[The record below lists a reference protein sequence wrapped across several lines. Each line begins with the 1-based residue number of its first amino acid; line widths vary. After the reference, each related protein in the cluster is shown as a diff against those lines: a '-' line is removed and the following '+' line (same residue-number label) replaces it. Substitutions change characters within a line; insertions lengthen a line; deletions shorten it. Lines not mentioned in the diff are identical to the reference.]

1 MSDDTFP
8 TTLRYQRM
16 YIYPLDSNA
25 GKWETDTPYR
35 LEAVD
40 EHGLW
45 FSQADPDHYNSV
57 QISPIRL
64 MRWSSLDYYRL
75 DVIIEE

>member
-1 MSDDTFP
+1 MSDGTFP
-8 TTLRYQRM
+8 TLLRYQRM

-25 GKWETDTPYR
+25 GKWETETQYR

-45 FSQADPDHYNSV
+45 FSQENPDHYNPV
-57 QISPIRL
+57 RVSPIRL

-75 DVIIEE
+75 DVITEQ